1 MNKRLISVLFI
12 FFLICYLPFTEKLIA
27 QNKTAQQIASDTF
40 PATVLLV
47 MEDTYGQPV
56 SLGSGFFVRD
66 GIIATNL
73 HVIEGARGGYAKIIG
88 QKKSYNIDGIIKIDP
103 KRDIALLA
111 VSNVNAPSLKLGDSD
126 AVNIGDTI
134 YAVGNP
140 QGLEGTFS
148 SGIIS
153 GIRQIDDDQ
162 LLQITAPI
170 SPGNSGGPVLN
181 EQGQVI
187 GIAVATYKSGQNLN
201 FAVPI
206 NYLKPLL
213 DGELEIVPF
222 PSEPLSREHSIFE
235 SIGEIGTEGV
245 TGGQMTWDS
254 YSQSGDYSFTLR
266 NRLKEPV
273 EDIYCLIIFYDAN
286 NIPIDFD
293 LVYYEGIIPP
303 GLGKRINSRIDASVE
318 KLNSPKNSLPPRP
331 PQNPVEF
338 RILDFTIVEW

>member
-1 MNKRLISVLFI
+1 
-12 FFLICYLPFTEKLIA
+12 
-27 QNKTAQQIASDTF
+27 
-40 PATVLLV
+40 
-47 MEDTYGQPV
+47 
-56 SLGSGFFVRD
+56 VRD

-235 SIGEIGTEGV
+235 SIGEIGT
-245 TGGQMTWDS
+245 
-254 YSQSGDYSFTLR
+254 DYSFTLR

>member
-1 MNKRLISVLFI
+1 MSYLFS
-12 FFLICYLPFTEKLIA
+12 FNLLFTLHRKTNCPE
-27 QNKTAQQIASDTF
+27 QTAQQIASDTF

-170 SPGNSGGPVLN
+170 LREQGGGPVLN
-181 EQGQVI
+181 EQDRYCV
-187 GIAVATYKSGQNLN
+187 
-201 FAVPI
+201 
-206 NYLKPLL
+206 LL
-213 DGELEIVPF
+213 LLTRVF
-222 PSEPLSREHSIFE
+222 
-235 SIGEIGTEGV
+235 
-245 TGGQMTWDS
+245 
-254 YSQSGDYSFTLR
+254 
-266 NRLKEPV
+266 
-273 EDIYCLIIFYDAN
+273 II
-286 NIPIDFD
+286 
-293 LVYYEGIIPP
+293 
-303 GLGKRINSRIDASVE
+303 
-318 KLNSPKNSLPPRP
+318 
-331 PQNPVEF
+331 
-338 RILDFTIVEW
+338 